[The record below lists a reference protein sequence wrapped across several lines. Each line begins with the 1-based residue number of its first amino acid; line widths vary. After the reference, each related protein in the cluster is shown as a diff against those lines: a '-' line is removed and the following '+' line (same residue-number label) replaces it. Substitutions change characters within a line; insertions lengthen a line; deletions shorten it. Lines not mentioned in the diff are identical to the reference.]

1 MLTQNKLKSLSIT
14 ELRKIAGA
22 LGIKDSSKLRFEDK
36 DELIELITLLVSIS
50 AIKSKL

>member
-1 MLTQNKLKSLSIT
+1 MVSQSELKSLGIT
-14 ELRKIAGA
+14 ELKKIGEV
-22 LGIKDSSKLRFEDK
+22 LGIKDASKLRFEDK